1 MKIQANGIELEYES
15 HGPDGAPVVLLIMG
29 LGAQLTLW
37 PIQFVEDLVARGYRA
52 IRFDNR
58 DVGLSAK
65 FDAAGIPNL
74 MQIAAT
80 LFAGLKPS
88 VPYTLDDMAADAK
101 GLLDALGIERAHI
114 LGGSMG
120 GMIAQIFAAT
130 YPERTLS
137 LTSIMSTTG
146 NPAVP
151 QASAAAMA
159 ALTTRPTSTDLDAI
173 LAHGINVARVIGSP
187 AYPAD
192 AELLRQRIQRDFERS
207 FHPAGFT
214 RQMAAIYAG
223 GDRRKLIATI
233 AAPTMVIHGVDDP
246 LVPVEGGRDTAAA
259 IPGAKLREIPGMG
272 HDIPVALIPT
282 ILDAFEEVAREP
294 AAA

>member
-37 PIQFVEDLVARGYRA
+37 PIQFVEDLVARGYRV

-74 MQIAAT
+74 MQLAAT
-80 LFAGLKPS
+80 VFAGLTPS

-151 QASAAAMA
+151 QASAPAMA
-159 ALTTRPTSTDLDAI
+159 ALTTRPTSTDLEAI

-187 AYPAD
+187 AHPAD
-192 AELLRQRIQRDFERS
+192 AEILRQRIQRDFERS

-223 GDRRKLIATI
+223 GDRRRRIATI
-233 AAPTMVIHGVDDP
+233 TAPTMVIHGADDP
-246 LVPVEGGRDTAAA
+246 LVPVEGGRDTAAT

-294 AAA
+294 AAV